1 MRIRYLCV
9 LLALIITGCDKS
21 TLQTENENRMQKSQ
35 NEGAPTGQS
44 QHVLVEEVLVRNI
57 REVPIARRYAVITQK
72 ADDLW
77 NLLDGL
83 PSDDKEYTILVAARF
98 QRELEAELKGLEI
111 PQKTI
116 DLGPR
121 HVSKDG
127 TRYYIATRET
137 ASAAVKEERSRSEVA
152 EYRKQLQHFL
162 ARYPNRLDSQSMKE
176 SFETLS
182 PEAKARVMEQI
193 VELLGN
199 RPQWA
204 TK

>member
-1 MRIRYLCV
+1 MRIRILYV
-9 LLALIITGCDKS
+9 LLALVVTGCEKKPS
-21 TLQTENENRMQKSQ
+21 QMAGGGGVQTPQSEGIPAETSQ
-35 NEGAPTGQS
+35 RAQ
-44 QHVLVEEVLVRNI
+44 VEEVLVRDI
-57 REVPIARRYAVITQK
+57 RTVPIARRYAAVTQK

-77 NLLDGL
+77 KALDGL
-83 PSDDKEYTILVAARF
+83 PSNDREYTILVAARF
-98 QRELEAELKGLEI
+98 QRELEAELQRVEL
-111 PQKTI
+111 PQKTV

-127 TRYYIATRET
+127 TRYYMATRET
-137 ASAAVKEERSRSEVA
+137 ASAAVKEERSRSEIA
-152 EYRKQLQHFL
+152 AYRKQLQHFL

>member
-127 TRYYIATRET
+127 TRYYMATRET
-137 ASAAVKEERSRSEVA
+137 ASAAVKEERSRSEIA
-152 EYRKQLQHFL
+152 AYRKQLEDFL

>member
-1 MRIRYLCV
+1 MRIRLLYV
-9 LLALIITGCDKS
+9 LLALVVAGCEKIPSQMDGGGRV
-21 TLQTENENRMQKSQ
+21 QTSQ
-35 NEGAPTGQS
+35 SEDVPTETS
-44 QHVLVEEVLVRNI
+44 QRAKVEEVLVRNI
-57 REVPIARRYAVITQK
+57 RTVPIARRYAAVTQK

-77 NLLDGL
+77 KALDSL
-83 PSDDKEYTILVAARF
+83 PSNDKEYTILVAARF
-98 QRELEAELKGLEI
+98 QRELEAELQRVEL
-111 PQKTI
+111 PQKTV

-127 TRYYIATRET
+127 TRYYMATRET

-162 ARYPNRLDSQSMKE
+162 ARYPNRLDSQAMKE

-182 PEAKARVMEQI
+182 PDTKTRVMERI
-193 VELLGN
+193 VELLGK